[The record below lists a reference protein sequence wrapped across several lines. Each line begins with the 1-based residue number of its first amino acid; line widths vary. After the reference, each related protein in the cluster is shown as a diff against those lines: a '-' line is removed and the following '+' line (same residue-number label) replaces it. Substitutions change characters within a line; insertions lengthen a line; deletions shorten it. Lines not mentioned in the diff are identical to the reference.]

1 MFGRVCA
8 PSCTCVC
15 VCLCLCIHAAQPKT
29 QYGKVSAAE
38 VVGWAAAA
46 LYCQRFSILDSGFF
60 YGALRKKKP
69 LLIPHTNTDLYED
82 TRAYKDTH
90 VLVEWRDEE
99 SEEEEEVWLILSSC
113 VWKEWWRW
121 ANAVK
126 SFWLRRIKTHKY
138 THTHRHRY
146 DLSI

>member
-15 VCLCLCIHAAQPKT
+15 VCACASMLLSRKLNTARSAPPKWSVERPLRYT
-29 QYGKVSAAE
+29 ARDSRYLIPAFSTE
-38 VVGWAAAA
+38 
-46 LYCQRFSILDSGFF
+46 LYV
-60 YGALRKKKP
+60 KKKP

-138 THTHRHRY
+138 TNTHRHRY